1 VLLCEV
7 GYEGRSKL
15 FGLYPQQKLKPVFR
29 GIEDFCFYNGA
40 DMLTNATV
48 ADVLRPSDKR
58 LAGFYDVA
66 LIIGGS
72 LLIALCAQVAIPL
85 WPVPVTGQ
93 TFAVLMI
100 AALLGCRRGC
110 FAVIAYITE
119 GAAGLPVFAMGR
131 GGLAVLRG
139 FTGGYL
145 VGFIAAACIV
155 GLLAEKGW
163 DRRIGTTVLA
173 MVLGNTVIYAFGLLW
188 LSCLPGIDNVLREG
202 LYRFIIGDLM
212 KIALAAIL
220 LPSGWK
226 LLGYIGLPPKEN
238 KHRQQRG

>member
-1 VLLCEV
+1 
-7 GYEGRSKL
+7 
-15 FGLYPQQKLKPVFR
+15 
-29 GIEDFCFYNGA
+29 
-40 DMLTNATV
+40 MLTNTTV
-48 ADVLRPSDKR
+48 ADVLRPCR
-58 LAGFYDVA
+58 IWRAGFYDIA

-72 LLIALCAQVAIPL
+72 LVIALSARVAIG

-93 TFAVLMI
+93 TFVVLMI

-110 FAVIAYITE
+110 FAVLAYITE
-119 GAAGLPVFAMGR
+119 GAAGLPVFAHGR
-131 GGLAVLRG
+131 AGFAVLLEP
-139 FTGGYL
+139 TGGYL

-173 MVLGNTVIYAFGLLW
+173 MVFGNIVIYAFGLLW
-188 LSCLPGIDNVLREG
+188 LCCLIFLMKVPVGSNRVLAEG
-202 LYRFIIGDLM
+202 LYRFIPGDLL

-226 LLGYIGLPPKEN
+226 LLGYVGLPPKEN
-238 KHRQQRG
+238 KHRQQGG